1 MELIASINSAV
12 NGVVWGAPMLV
23 MLIGVGLLMTVRSH
37 GLQFRKFGYTMR
49 NTFGKLLHKGQAGEG
64 EIRRFLPPWRAPW
77 ARGASPASPQR

>member
-23 MLIGVGLLMTVRSH
+23 MLIGVGLLMTVRSR

-49 NTFGKLLHKGQAGEG
+49 NTFGKLLKRGQAGE
-64 EIRRFLPPWRAPW
+64 ERVKTVRFE
-77 ARGASPASPQR
+77 GALEQWSR